1 MALDLDLPAWFST
14 VAVAAVGA
22 ASGFF
27 IALINRG
34 PALETAMNARM
45 ESLMEAQDRHIR
57 FLTTEVHALNAKVE
71 ALTSALRVRDEHC
84 HACEHWQDLIQPELE
99 KIGGGCRGIGPDP
112 L

>member
-1 MALDLDLPAWFST
+1 MSSEFELPAWFST
-14 VAVAAVGA
+14 LAVAAVGA

-34 PALETAMNARM
+34 PALESAMNARM

-57 FLTTEVHALNAKVE
+57 FLTTEVHSLNAKVE
-71 ALTSALRVRDEHC
+71 ALTAALRTRNEHC

-99 KIGGGCRGIGPDP
+99 KLGGGCRNIAPDP
-112 L
+112 I